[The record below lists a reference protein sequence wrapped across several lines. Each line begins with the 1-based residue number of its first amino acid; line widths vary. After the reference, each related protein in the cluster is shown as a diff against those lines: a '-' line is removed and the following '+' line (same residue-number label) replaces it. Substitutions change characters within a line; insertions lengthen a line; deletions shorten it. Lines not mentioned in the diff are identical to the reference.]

1 MITIGEKIINER
13 KKKGLT
19 QEDLAELS
27 KINLRTI
34 QRIENSQNIP
44 RGKTLNLIGDAL
56 QLDIEDLTAISA
68 KENKKSIGEIIA
80 NLVFLIVFNITLM
93 SVFGYLTLDS
103 YAIINSRIG
112 ALLLSFFVP
121 FFIVL
126 KTINMRNTERL
137 LKFGTG
143 FIVYFI
149 LILFSIGIPR
159 GFVSTLI
166 PCIFLNLAVLF
177 YGKELFKL
185 IFPNGILLLK

>member
-80 NLVFLIVFNITLM
+80 NLVFLMVFNITLM

>member
-93 SVFGYLTLDS
+93 SVFGYLTLDP
-103 YAIINSRIG
+103 YDIINSRIG

-185 IFPNGILLLK
+185 IFPNGILSLK